1 MNNLDIDK
9 INIDKLNIDKLNIYE
24 LNINELNIFLN
35 KLSIKQKE
43 LDAQQTIITRI
54 KKKIKQE
61 RCIKCKKEFKEHNW
75 IKEKENCMYGETY
88 IYCSRCGKDHYSSA
102 IYDI

>member
-1 MNNLDIDK
+1 MNNLDIDE
-9 INIDKLNIDKLNIYE
+9 LNVDKLNIYE
-24 LNINELNIFLN
+24 LNIFLN
-35 KLSIKQKE
+35 KLSRKQTE
-43 LDAQQTIITRI
+43 LAEQQTIITTI

-61 RCIKCKKEFKEHNW
+61 RCIKCTEEFGNHKW

-88 IYCSRCGKDHYSSA
+88 IYCSRCGKDQYSNA